1 MKRRVLPWITAA
13 ALAAAVA
20 AAGLRTASGA
30 EPFEINVLLSLSG
43 PAAFIGKEELTSLQ
57 IIEKLVNQGGGIR
70 GREIKFNVQDDQSN
84 PQVGVQLANAI
95 IAKKVP
101 VIVGPTFTAVCSAVL
116 PLVRENG
123 PVMYCLSPGIHPV
136 AGGYAFSATVGSG
149 DMAIVI
155 ARFIREH
162 AWNRVAIISSTD
174 ASGADFERGFD
185 AALQRPENKA
195 LQLVAREHFAVS
207 DVSVNAQMARIKAA
221 NPQVM
226 IGWTAG
232 TGFGVVL
239 HGYHDVGL
247 DVPVVG
253 GNGNMIFAQLAQ
265 YTSFLPK
272 ELYFPGV
279 LGLSIEGT
287 PRGPVRDKQSVY
299 FREYAKIGAKPDF
312 PSNAA
317 WDPTWLV
324 LDGFKK
330 LGFDA
335 SAEQMRDFIRSQ
347 HDWAGIDGVYDFRDP
362 EQRGIG
368 PMGDAMF
375 RYDPGNV
382 AFVPASKPGGA
393 LR

>member
-1 MKRRVLPWITAA
+1 MKVWLC
-13 ALAAAVA
+13 ALAASIMIVA
-20 AAGLRTASGA
+20 APLRPTLGA
-30 EPFEINVLLSLSG
+30 EPFEIGVLLSLSG

-57 IIEKLVNQGGGIR
+57 LIEKLVNAGGGIR
-70 GREIKFNVQDDQSN
+70 GRQIKFDVQDDQSS
-84 PQVGVQLANAI
+84 PQTGVVLANAL
-95 IAKKVP
+95 IAKKAP
-101 VIVGPTFTAVCSAVL
+101 VILGPTFTAICSAVA
-116 PLVRENG
+116 PLVRDNG
-123 PVMYCLSPGIHPV
+123 PVMYCYAPGIHPV
-136 AGGYAFSATVGSG
+136 AGGYVFSATVGSS

-155 ARFIREH
+155 AHFIRDH
-162 AWNRVAIISSTD
+162 GWNRVSIISSTD

-185 AALQRPENKA
+185 AALRLPENHD
-195 LQLVAREHFAVS
+195 LTLVAREHFATS

-265 YTSFLPK
+265 YAGFLPS

-279 LGLSIEGT
+279 RGMSMDGT
-287 PRGPVRDKQSVY
+287 PKGPIRDKQAVY
-299 FREYAKIGAKPDF
+299 FRAYDQAGAKPDF
-312 PSNAA
+312 PSNSA
-317 WDPTWLV
+317 WDSTLLV
-324 LDGFKK
+324 LDAFRK

-335 SAEQMRDFIRSQ
+335 TAQQIRDYIRDQ
-347 HDWAGIDGVYDFRDP
+347 HDWVGINGVYDFNDP

-368 PMGDAMF
+368 PLGDAIF
-375 RYDPGNV
+375 RYDPAKV
-382 AFVPASKPGGA
+382 AFVPASKPGGG
-393 LR
+393 LK